1 MTDRERLIQHL
12 LDIYEVRITFALS
25 FTEHEAAIVADVLL
39 AKGVIAP
46 PVKVGDTVYEIF
58 RNRDLRQRNVVE
70 ILIGEDSSFVL
81 GGDIYGEERY
91 DFSSFGK
98 TVFHSQREAIK
109 ALEALEE
116 V

>member
-1 MTDRERLIQHL
+1 MTDREKLIAIIEKSLDDGFKKHIPLTSNFLADRLLENGI
-12 LDIYEVRITFALS
+12 
-25 FTEHEAAIVADVLL
+25 IV
-39 AKGVIAP
+39 P
-46 PVKVGDTVYEIF
+46 PCKVGDQVYEIF

-81 GGDIYGEERY
+81 GGDIYSEERY

-98 TVFHSQREAIK
+98 TAFHSQREAIK